1 MRRAMTA
8 VVLAFAATLALV
20 VGNRMSAEAMAVVM
34 GVVCGVAAAI
44 PMSLLILLILSRQG
58 RQAEEPMYGRLG
70 GQCGACPPVVVI
82 QGGSHAPNQLV
93 PPSYSTQTI
102 TLKPDP
108 AQRQFR
114 VIGEQR
120 D

>member
-20 VGNRMSAEAMAVVM
+20 VGNRMSAEATAVVV

-44 PMSLLILLILSRQG
+44 PMSLLILLTLSRQR
-58 RQAEEPMYGRLG
+58 RQLEEPTYGQRG
-70 GQCGACPPVVVI
+70 GWCGACTPVVVI
-82 QGGSHAPNQLV
+82 QGGPHAPNQLV

>member
-1 MRRAMTA
+1 MRTAMTA
-8 VVLAFAATLALV
+8 VVLASAVTLSPV
-20 VGNRMSAEAMAVVM
+20 VGNRMSAEVM

-44 PMSLLILLILSRQG
+44 PISLLILLILSRQG
-58 RQAEEPMYGRLG
+58 RQAEEPTFGRLG
-70 GQCGACPPVVVI
+70 GHCGACPAVVVI
-82 QGGSHAPNQLV
+82 QGGSHAPNQPV

-102 TLKPDP
+102 TLKPKP
-108 AQRQFR
+108 AERQFR